1 MLSFPLPLGN
11 FLKNALCQFI
21 MTNQDVRGSSL
32 VDALTYCQGV
42 TITWCRI
49 HFLYQS
55 ATKAEHALHC
65 REACHPKMYVC
76 NYVYFST
83 GCNTICLQG
92 CKVVNKMGPL
102 TNYNGLWLSTLHH
115 TCWLSYLRSLTT
127 WTVEFRAREFCLS
140 LSLWSSLNSFTDTE
154 VKVTGLGKQPLSWA
168 VLCTWNYV

>member
-1 MLSFPLPLGN
+1 MHSVSLSWPTKTL
-11 FLKNALCQFI
+11 
-21 MTNQDVRGSSL
+21 RGSSL
-32 VDALTYCQGV
+32 VDALSYCQGV

-127 WTVEFRAREFCLS
+127 LLS
-140 LSLWSSLNSFTDTE
+140 SGQENFVYLAIQALSLWSSLNSFTDTE

-168 VLCTWNYV
+168 ALCTWNYV

>member
-1 MLSFPLPLGN
+1 MIIEKKAYFYVKFPITLRQFFKKCTLSVYHDQPRRTWEFTCRCFKLLPGGN
-11 FLKNALCQFI
+11 HNLMQ
-21 MTNQDVRGSSL
+21 S
-32 VDALTYCQGV
+32 
-42 TITWCRI
+42 CRI

-55 ATKAEHALHC
+55 TTKAEHALHC

-115 TCWLSYLRSLTT
+115 TC
-127 WTVEFRAREFCLS
+127 
-140 LSLWSSLNSFTDTE
+140 
-154 VKVTGLGKQPLSWA
+154 
-168 VLCTWNYV
+168 

>member
-11 FLKNALCQFI
+11 FFKNALYQFI

-32 VDALTYCQGV
+32 VDTLRYCQGV

-127 WTVEFRAREFCLS
+127 WTVELRAREFCLS
-140 LSLWSSLNSFTDTE
+140 SNSSFISLIFIEFIHRHW
-154 VKVTGLGKQPLSWA
+154 GQGHW
-168 VLCTWNYV
+168 TW

>member
-1 MLSFPLPLGN
+1 MLSFLLPLGN

-32 VDALTYCQGV
+32 VDALSYCQGV

-102 TNYNGLWLSTLHH
+102 TKSYSHWQPELLS
-115 TCWLSYLRSLTT
+115 SGQENFVYL
-127 WTVEFRAREFCLS
+127 AIQA

-168 VLCTWNYV
+168 VLCMWNYV